1 MSKIVIL
8 GAGHVG
14 SLCTLNLAM
23 SGICGEIALIDIDEG
38 KADSQAKD
46 IADATAFMRRPV
58 KIYAGTYAD
67 CGDAD
72 ILVISVGVSRK
83 PGQTRLDMLGDT
95 IDIMK
100 DVVAKL
106 SQTEFNGI
114 IISISNPCD
123 IVVNYARK
131 HLDYPAGRIFGTGT
145 SLDTARLRRTLHELT
160 GVDMRS
166 IQCFAM
172 GEHGDSSMVPFSHIT
187 LMGKPLTELI
197 EEKPEIY
204 GKVTREIL
212 EERTHQIGMEII
224 IGKGSTEFGIG
235 AALAELCQAV
245 LYDERRVFPVSA
257 YLAGEYGKSDF
268 YAGVPAVIG
277 RNGVEEILSLKLT
290 EPEQA
295 AFDASCAVIQEHNR
309 MAEAR

>member
-1 MSKIVIL
+1 MSKIVVL

-23 SGICGEIALIDIDEG
+23 SGICGEIALIDIDER

-67 CGDAD
+67 CDDAD

-106 SQTEFNGI
+106 KQTKFNGM

-131 HLDYPAGRIFGTGT
+131 HLGYPAQKIFGTGT

-172 GEHGDSSMVPFSHIT
+172 GEHGDSSMVPLSHVT

-197 EEKPEIY
+197 QEHPEVY
-204 GKVTREIL
+204 GKVTLSVL

-235 AALAELCQAV
+235 AALAEICQAV
-245 LYDERRVFPVSA
+245 LYDEKRVFPVSA
-257 YLAGEYGKSDF
+257 YLDGEFGKSGF
-268 YAGVPAVIG
+268 HVGVPAVIG
-277 RNGVEEILSLKLT
+277 KNGVEEILTLKLT
-290 EPEQA
+290 ESEQA
-295 AFDASCAVIQEHNR
+295 AFDASCEVIQKHNEL
-309 MAEAR
+309 AEAR